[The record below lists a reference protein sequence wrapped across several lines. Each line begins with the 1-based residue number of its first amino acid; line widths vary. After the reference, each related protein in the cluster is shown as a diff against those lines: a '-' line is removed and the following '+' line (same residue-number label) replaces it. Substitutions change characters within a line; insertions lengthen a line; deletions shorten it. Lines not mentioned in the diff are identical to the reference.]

1 MQGNDKHGAWLDDEL
16 SKEAVEAPPRDLDDR
31 AALAAVLGKEIWPAF
46 AETVQRRVAE
56 SLGPDRLR
64 DLVARL
70 KKNKAY
76 ASLGE
81 VWSDITDEPAQR
93 RF

>member
-16 SKEAVEAPPRDLDDR
+16 SKEPVDELHHDLDDR
-31 AALAAVLGKEIWPAF
+31 AALAAVLGKDIWPAF
-46 AETVQRRVAE
+46 AETVQRRVQE
-56 SLGPDRLR
+56 SLGADKLR

-70 KKNKAY
+70 QRNKAY

-81 VWSDITDEPAQR
+81 VWADITEEPAER

>member
-16 SKEAVEAPPRDLDDR
+16 SEEPVEAEPRDLDDR

-70 KKNKAY
+70 KRNKAY

-81 VWSDITDEPAQR
+81 VWADITDEPVER